1 MPSAILKS
9 QGHHSVLNSFRVY
22 LGVSVWLWTGSRGHF
37 SCENL
42 ASTGL
47 GEERMVEVEREPE
60 WTELMCLLLLFGL
73 CVELKQRYGL
83 PQNPLGFLVSIHL
96 EKQYRLKVQSPPL

>member
-60 WTELMCLLLLFGL
+60 WTELICLLLLFGL
-73 CVELKQRYGL
+73 CVE
-83 PQNPLGFLVSIHL
+83 
-96 EKQYRLKVQSPPL
+96 